1 MMNRITQ
8 TAQTDAVVITE
19 KKATTQTDAFVMAEK
34 KTTAQTDAVIIT
46 EKKTTAQTDEVAI
59 AENKTLARNNVLT
72 HEQRKSTSPALLGI
86 PAEII
91 KMIAEFLPEKNAA
104 CLTLCSRS
112 MKEVLGDRYLKA
124 MHIPYK
130 PLSFLP
136 RAEITFLELLARDL
150 PQHFACFE
158 CDRIHQARTIK
169 WPNNTKDHL
178 GCETCTRRR
187 HNVYSLK
194 LESPFRIHFAQIYL
208 AAKQHRTGI
217 DLGFP
222 LQAFRHQE
230 VTHSRFTNV
239 TSVLSV
245 DARFVSNELVL
256 RSQTWDFVPRSPMD
270 RDAEILAYGGVT
282 RKVCKHSERDSDC
295 FFTRAQCHYC
305 PMHFVTKQKHHG
317 DAGNVFIITR
327 WINLGAGLD
336 PKDRKWQSH
345 IRREGLFRTQP
356 GVGIKKAFED
366 QEGLSL
372 EEFTSG
378 NEKLLREWRNQ
389 ASN

>member
-1 MMNRITQ
+1 MIDRITQ
-8 TAQTDAVVITE
+8 TAQTDAVVIA
-19 KKATTQTDAFVMAEK
+19 KK
-34 KTTAQTDAVIIT
+34 KTTAHND
-46 EKKTTAQTDEVAI
+46 
-59 AENKTLARNNVLT
+59 VLT
-72 HEQRKSTSPALLGI
+72 HKQRKSTSPALLGI

-91 KMIAEFLPEKNAA
+91 KMIAEFLPGKNAA
-104 CLTLCSRS
+104 CFTLCSRS

-124 MHIPYK
+124 MKIPYK
-130 PLSFLP
+130 QFNFCP
-136 RAEITFLELLARDL
+136 RVEITFVELLVRDL

-158 CDRIHQARTIK
+158 CDHIHRARTIK

-194 LESPFRIHFAQIYL
+194 LSSPFEIHFAQIYL

-222 LQAFRHQE
+222 LEAFQHQE

-239 TSVLSV
+239 TSVLSA

-256 RSQTWDFVPRSPMD
+256 RSQTWDFVPRSPQD
-270 RDAEILAYGGVT
+270 RDAEILAYGGIT
-282 RKVCKHSERDSDC
+282 RRVCKHSKRDSNG

-305 PMHFVTKQKHHG
+305 RMHFATSQKHHG
-317 DAGNVFIITR
+317 EAGTVFIITR

-336 PKDRKWQSH
+336 PKDCKWQSH
-345 IRREGLFRTQP
+345 ISRKGLFHTQP
-356 GVGIKKAFED
+356 VVSIKKAFED

-378 NEKLLREWRNQ
+378 NEKLLSEWRNQ
-389 ASN
+389 PSN